1 MFTHYFKIAFR
12 NLLKYRQQSIVSIIG
27 LAMGFT
33 CFALATLWI
42 RYEMSYDDFHAGA
55 EQIYLVRNESVL
67 SSDGL
72 SPVTPYPLAAY
83 LEETF
88 PEIEHA
94 CNTIA
99 YQTDFEYKGITHKC
113 SKIIADSAS
122 MKIFPIHLLSGNTN
136 FLIPDSKEI
145 AITEELAVKLFG
157 KESPLGKNL
166 TIYDEEAPICA
177 VVQSW
182 GSHTNLPFGIVTANQ
197 PMPIWM
203 ASAWFTFIK
212 TREGTD
218 MRAFSQKLY
227 EHSIEKEDVTLDHF
241 VLTPITRMRYDH
253 PLNKATVQFNHI
265 LLFALSGGL
274 VILCSLFNYLTLF
287 VSRIRMRSKEI
298 ALRKVCGSSDKHL
311 MGLLS
316 VEYVMTLLVAIF
328 LGMLLIELVLP
339 VFRELSG
346 IKAGNSGIYLETI
359 GYSLVVALLSFL
371 VSLYPICYFRRQS
384 LNSAMKETNSG
395 NGKEYFQRLFLVFQ
409 FIISIGFIFCTIVM
423 IKQIHHLSHTD
434 RIVERKGRASLLFNN
449 QSSEDA
455 LREELR
461 QIPMITEILPGRH
474 DAFIPM
480 TGSTQITVKEWD
492 EKPASAKDIT
502 LEIVAS
508 GEQICNYYNLS
519 LLRGTML
526 KDDDSKNNVMLNE
539 TAARQFGWKEA
550 IGKSFMKA
558 DSTQLKVVGIIRD
571 FCKEPP
577 TVPVKPIVFTVQA
590 LYHSVSAGSV
600 LLFQFREGQWQKCK
614 QRIEALIKSKHPEIS
629 FYNLASAEEEFETYL
644 QSENAL
650 LKLLDFVSLVCIV
663 ISIFG
668 IFSLVTLHCEQR
680 RKEIAIR
687 KVSGATASSIIRMFF
702 KEYILL
708 LCLAAV
714 IAFPVGYL
722 IMKSWL
728 QNYVIQ
734 TSISFWIYP
743 LLFISLLAII
753 TGCIYWR
760 IWKAAASNPAE
771 VIKSE

>member
-1 MFTHYFKIAFR
+1 MLAHYFKIAFR

-42 RYEMSYDDFHAGA
+42 RYEMSYDKFHDEA
-55 EQIYLVRNESVL
+55 ERIYLVRNENEM

-72 SPVTPYPLAAY
+72 SPITPYPLAAY

-88 PEIEHA
+88 PEIEQA

-99 YQTDFEYKGITHKC
+99 YQTDFEYKGITHQC
-113 SKIIADSAS
+113 GKIIADSAS
-122 MKIFPIHLLSGNTN
+122 IKIFPIRLLSGNMN
-136 FLIPDSKEI
+136 FLIPGGKEI
-145 AITEELAVKLFG
+145 AITEELAGKLFG
-157 KESPLGKNL
+157 KENPLGKSL

-177 VVQSW
+177 VVRSW
-182 GSHTNLPFGIVTANQ
+182 GTHTNMPFGIVTANQ
-197 PMPIWM
+197 PMPFWM

-218 MRAFSQKLY
+218 MHVFSQKLY
-227 EHSIEKEDVTLDHF
+227 KHSIEKEDVTLDRF

-253 PLNKATVQFNHI
+253 PLNKVTVQFNHI

-287 VSRIRMRSKEI
+287 VSRIRMRCKEI

-316 VEYVMTLLVAIF
+316 VEYIMTLLVAIF
-328 LGMLLIELVLP
+328 LGMLLIELVVP

-346 IKAGNSGIYLETI
+346 IEADSSSIYLETI
-359 GYSLVVALLSFL
+359 GYSLAVALLSFL
-371 VSLYPICYFRRQS
+371 VSLFPISYFRRQS
-384 LNSAMKETNSG
+384 LNGAMKGTEQG
-395 NGKEYFQRLFLVFQ
+395 HGKGYFQRLFLVFQ

-434 RIVERKGRASLLFNN
+434 RIVERKGRASLFFSN
-449 QSSEDA
+449 QSSEYA
-455 LREELR
+455 LREELK

-474 DAFIPM
+474 EAFIPM
-480 TGSTQITVKEWD
+480 TGSSQLTVKEWD

-502 LEIVAS
+502 LEMVAS
-508 GEQICNYYNLS
+508 GEQICKYYNLS
-519 LLRGTML
+519 LLHGTML
-526 KDDDSKNNVMLNE
+526 KDDDPKNNVMLNE

-550 IGKSFMKA
+550 VGKSFMKA
-558 DSTQLKVVGIIRD
+558 DSTQLKVIGIIRD

-590 LYHSVSAGSV
+590 LYHSVSASSV
-600 LLFQFREGQWQKCK
+600 LLFQFREGQWQECK

-629 FYNLASAEEEFETYL
+629 FYNLANAEEEFETYL

-650 LKLLDFVSLVCIV
+650 LKLLDFVSIVCIV
-663 ISIFG
+663 ISVFG

-680 RKEIAIR
+680 RKEIAVR
-687 KVSGATASSIIRMFF
+687 KVNGATAGSIIRMFF

-714 IAFPVGYL
+714 IALPVGYL

-753 TGCIYWR
+753 TTCIYWR
-760 IWKAAASNPAE
+760 IWKAANSNPAE